1 MFVSIIQREIQE
13 QTVANFYL
21 AFEAQLTI
29 IPVINKVDIPEI
41 ISDLPFKCSQHFIY
55 SKQVKNAII
64 HSSPLDIL

>member
-29 IPVINKVDIPEI
+29 IPVMNKVDITERI
-41 ISDLPFKCSQHFIY
+41 CDLSFKCSKHFKHA
-55 SKQVKNAII
+55 S
-64 HSSPLDIL
+64 